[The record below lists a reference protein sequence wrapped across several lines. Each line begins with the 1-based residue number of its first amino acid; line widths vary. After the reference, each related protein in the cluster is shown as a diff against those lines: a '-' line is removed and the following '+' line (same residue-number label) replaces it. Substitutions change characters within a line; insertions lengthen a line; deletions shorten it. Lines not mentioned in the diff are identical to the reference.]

1 MLLRLLWRE
10 SKSQGTSWRFGGQRG
25 YVRCTLTPEV
35 WRADYRVVPYVSQP
49 GAPADTRASFVTQA
63 GSPGLV
69 PVSENPVQGTRSSA
83 AAIESDVERAEAQR
97 KADLKRR

>member
-1 MLLRLLWRE
+1 MAIRGPARLRPLHPHIGEVARRLPRG
-10 SKSQGTSWRFGGQRG
+10 SLCQAAQGAF
-25 YVRCTLTPEV
+25 
-35 WRADYRVVPYVSQP
+35 RA
-49 GAPADTRASFVTQA
+49 RASFVTQA

-69 PVSENPVQGTRSSA
+69 PVSENPAQGTRSSA

>member
-1 MLLRLLWRE
+1 M
-10 SKSQGTSWRFGGQRG
+10 
-25 YVRCTLTPEV
+25 
-35 WRADYRVVPYVSQP
+35 VPYVSQP
-49 GAPADTRASFVTQA
+49 GAPADTRVPFVTQA

-69 PVSENPVQGTRSSA
+69 PVSENPSQGTRISA